1 MFGRVWLI
9 PNASGGVWM
18 IAVVFGYVCPLGLLL
33 DCLCFF
39 LYTVYQQYRKTI
51 GEIGCCESRMSE
63 QKH

>member
-39 LYTVYQQYRKTI
+39 SVYCIPAVPENYR
-51 GEIGCCESRMSE
+51 RDWLL
-63 QKH
+63 